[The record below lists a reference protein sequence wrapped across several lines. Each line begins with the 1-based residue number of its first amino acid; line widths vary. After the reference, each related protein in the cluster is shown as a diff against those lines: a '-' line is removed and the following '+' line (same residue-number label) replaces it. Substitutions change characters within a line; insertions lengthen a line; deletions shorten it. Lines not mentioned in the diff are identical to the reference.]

1 MIRQKVY
8 LIILN
13 LRMVMKSKQKIKK
26 TPLENI
32 TLGKEEIKKPRTKQE
47 RLEAGETFVTSE
59 KGNSMTPLIMSGQKH
74 VLEPVPGL
82 DSVKVGDIVYCKVHG
97 RFFTHLIKAIDPIK
111 GAQIGNNH
119 GHING
124 WTKNIYG
131 KVIKVLKPDE
141 KWEK

>member
-1 MIRQKVY
+1 M
-8 LIILN
+8 LI
-13 LRMVMKSKQKIKK
+13 S
-26 TPLENI
+26 P
-32 TLGKEEIKKPRTKQE
+32 KEEIKKPRTKQE

-74 VLEPVPGL
+74 VLEPVSGI
-82 DSVKVGDIVYCKVHG
+82 DSIKVGDIVYCKVHG
-97 RFFTHLIKAIDPIK
+97 RFFTHLVKTIDPVK

-131 KVIKVLKPDE
+131 KVIKVLKSDE